1 MAGRAS
7 DLIFEVTHDE
17 LDGYYTAAA
26 LGFGI
31 TTQGRT
37 LEELRANVCEV
48 VNVHFDSSMEMPETI
63 RLHFVREEV
72 FNL

>member
-31 TTQGRT
+31 TTRDALLKNCAPMSAKLST
-37 LEELRANVCEV
+37 SISIHLWRCRRPYASILFEKK
-48 VNVHFDSSMEMPETI
+48 S
-63 RLHFVREEV
+63 
-72 FNL
+72 